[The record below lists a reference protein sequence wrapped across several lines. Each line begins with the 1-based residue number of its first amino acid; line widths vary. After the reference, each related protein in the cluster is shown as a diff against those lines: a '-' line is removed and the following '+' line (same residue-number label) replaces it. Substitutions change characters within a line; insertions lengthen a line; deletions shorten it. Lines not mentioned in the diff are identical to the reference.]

1 MNPCVVSIDPGESA
15 ALAARLLARHNV
27 GALPVCSGSGALLG
41 MVTDRDII
49 LRCVAA
55 GEDPSHVPVRTIMTR
70 HPAAVSPDADP
81 RQAAR
86 LMSGQQIR
94 RLPVVDNG
102 KVVGMLSLGDLAKC
116 GRWEMEISRAL
127 TDISEN
133 IRHP

>member
-70 HPAAVSPDADP
+70 HPASVSPDADP

>member
-81 RQAAR
+81 RRPPASCRASR
-86 LMSGQQIR
+86 SA
-94 RLPVVDNG
+94 V
-102 KVVGMLSLGDLAKC
+102 C
-116 GRWEMEISRAL
+116 RW
-127 TDISEN
+127 
-133 IRHP
+133 